1 MEIVSI
7 GERVTVAGSGPAL
20 DGIVFDTPSRTKTVV
35 AVVDPSRG
43 PRLRTVNPK
52 TLTLRPETG
61 PDDHALELL
70 VRRMPTPV
78 HGAAR
83 GARSGG
89 QGRSGFKRGAAHRP
103 TGK

>member
-20 DGIVFDTPSRTKTVV
+20 DGIVFDTPSRTKAVV

-43 PRLRTVNPK
+43 PLLRTVNPK
-52 TLTLRPETG
+52 TLTLRPQAG

-70 VRRMPTPV
+70 MRRMPPPV

-83 GARSGG
+83 GAAGSG
-89 QGRSGFKRGAAHRP
+89 QNRSGFKRGAAHRP
-103 TGK
+103 TGR